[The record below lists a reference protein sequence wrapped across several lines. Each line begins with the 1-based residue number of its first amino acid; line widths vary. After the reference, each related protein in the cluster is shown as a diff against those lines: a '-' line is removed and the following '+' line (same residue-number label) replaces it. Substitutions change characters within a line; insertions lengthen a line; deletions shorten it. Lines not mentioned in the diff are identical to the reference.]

1 MADEAKAPPAYA
13 MADFLEE
20 IDTIIWE
27 KMDVM
32 AKAASKGNAPIAGLT
47 RIRIDRLEG
56 IKEYLLRIDRF
67 RREKLAEVT
76 IADHDF
82 IADQRVDD
90 RCQTCG
96 RRRSQHPTAKVEEKL
111 AGINPTTVITDEVGF
126 DFSTLKRPA
135 PKVEEKP
142 AEPEKLVHQEPEPL
156 QDKAPK
162 VEEPGLH
169 DDEW

>member
-1 MADEAKAPPAYA
+1 MADEAKAPPAYG

-32 AKAASKGNAPIAGLT
+32 AKAASKGNAPVAGLT

-56 IKEYLLRIDRF
+56 IKEYLLRIDAFQRT
-67 RREKLAEVT
+67 KAGAPAGDTVGLQSAAKPAESEGV
-76 IADHDF
+76 
-82 IADQRVDD
+82 
-90 RCQTCG
+90 
-96 RRRSQHPTAKVEEKL
+96 
-111 AGINPTTVITDEVGF
+111 F
-126 DFSTLKRPA
+126 DFSTLKRPT
-135 PKVEEKP
+135 PKEAVLEAMRSEVEEKS

-156 QDKAPK
+156 QDKAPR

-169 DDEW
+169 DDDEW